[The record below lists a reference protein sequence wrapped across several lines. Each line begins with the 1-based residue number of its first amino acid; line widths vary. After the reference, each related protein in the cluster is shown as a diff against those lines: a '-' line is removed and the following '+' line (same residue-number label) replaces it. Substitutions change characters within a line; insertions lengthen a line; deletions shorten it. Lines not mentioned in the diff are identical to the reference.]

1 MTYTLTLFS
10 DKKEG
15 KEAEKVTYKHLK
27 CHYDQMIRFREES
40 LKACASQS
48 VTKPE
53 ENNDG

>member
-15 KEAEKVTYKHLK
+15 KEAEKVTYNHLK